1 MTVLAGLLG
10 LVHGWLNG
18 AGLPWSSSLVGVYAG
33 LVGGIFVVVALVSA
47 FVIKLRPPWA
57 RIAVQVAGSWTVASG
72 FVVAGMDGATRVTM
86 GRSRWK
92 AVAARRYRSRACGKS
107 NKPL

>member
-18 AGLPWSSSLVGVYAG
+18 AGVPWSSSLVGVYAG

-47 FVIKLRPPWA
+47 FVIKLRPLWA
-57 RIAVQVAGSWTVASG
+57 RIAVQVAGSWIVASG
-72 FVVAGMDGATRVTM
+72 LLLLGLT
-86 GRSRWK
+86 
-92 AVAARRYRSRACGKS
+92 ARRG
-107 NKPL
+107 